1 MHPLVSCLDDMIP
14 VNPRRQAEYRFPI
27 ISENLDSCDNNVKN
41 KENGDDSSRFSLFIT
56 SPRLAMMPRV
66 IIDMKVVIVG
76 ASECGI
82 AFAENLALR

>member
-14 VNPRRQAEYRFPI
+14 VNPRKQAEYKFPI
-27 ISENLDSCDNNVKN
+27 ISENLDSCENDVRNKDNDK
-41 KENGDDSSRFSLFIT
+41 FSLFLT

-66 IIDMKVVIVG
+66 IIDMKIVIVG

-82 AFAENLALR
+82 AFAEYLALR

>member
-14 VNPRRQAEYRFPI
+14 VDPRRQAEYRFPI
-27 ISENLDSCDNNVKN
+27 ISENLDSCENDAKTEENDN
-41 KENGDDSSRFSLFIT
+41 RFSLFLT
-56 SPRLAMMPRV
+56 SPRLAMMPRA

-82 AFAENLALR
+82 AFAEYLAFR